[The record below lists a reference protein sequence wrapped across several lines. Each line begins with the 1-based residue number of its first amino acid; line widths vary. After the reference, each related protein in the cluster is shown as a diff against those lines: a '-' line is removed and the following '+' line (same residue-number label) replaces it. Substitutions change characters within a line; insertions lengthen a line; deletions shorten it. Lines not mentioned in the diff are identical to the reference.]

1 MAKKTYGVK
10 GLIEW
15 HALIPFGKS
24 AMSVKFTGGT
34 LSGYGISPAKF
45 TTSDK
50 IAQSVIENSAL
61 FKSGKI
67 MLMAV
72 YEEPGDKA
80 GALADKKAETKVKLY
95 EVKVASID
103 DAKEYLMEKFKIS
116 WTKLRTQDAIMQAG
130 KANGVQFIIGE

>member
-10 GLIEW
+10 GMIEW

-24 AMSVKFTGGT
+24 MMSVKFTGGALT
-34 LSGYGISPAKF
+34 GYGISPAKF

-50 IAQSVIENSAL
+50 ITQNVIERSDL

-67 MLMAV
+67 MLLMT

-80 GALADKKAETKVKLY
+80 EQSVEKKADAKAKLE

-103 DAKEYLMEKFKIS
+103 DAKEYLMENFKIS

>member
-10 GLIEW
+10 GMIEW

-24 AMSVKFTGGT
+24 MMSVKFTGGT
-34 LSGYGISPAKF
+34 LTGYGISPAKF

-50 IAQSVIENSAL
+50 IAQSVIERSDL

-67 MLMAV
+67 MLLAV
-72 YEEPGDKA
+72 YEDANDKPVE
-80 GALADKKAETKVKLY
+80 KKAETKVKLE

-116 WTKLRTQDAIMQAG
+116 WTKLRTQDAIMQTG
-130 KANGVQFIIGE
+130 KSNGIQFIIGE